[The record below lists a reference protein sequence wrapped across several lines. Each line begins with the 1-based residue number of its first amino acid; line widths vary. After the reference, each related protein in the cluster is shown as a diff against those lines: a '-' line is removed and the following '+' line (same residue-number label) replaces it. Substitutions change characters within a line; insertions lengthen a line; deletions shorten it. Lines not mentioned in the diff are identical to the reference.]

1 MAVVKERIS
10 HEESEASQP
19 TARLYEPLNT
29 FQDEIRL
36 LEILPE
42 PAEDG
47 SVSCRLFTTSLTRE
61 LEYSALSYVWGESEV
76 RKKVT
81 VNGLSIDVTTNL
93 ANALLNIRSTIL
105 PLLEAE
111 GTAPYIWADALCINQ
126 TDIIERNEQVMRM
139 GKIYKS
145 ASHVLSWLECGN
157 DEIRLG
163 LQTIREIADNLKAN
177 GVQAM
182 SYDPAKTRDTAWI
195 DEFLRDSPG
204 LCQRN
209 ARDGGCGSFD
219 NHQWDAVYSVMGLT
233 YWKRLWILQETVL
246 AKDPESHWLF
256 HDDELVTYSSFDLF
270 TTLVQAMAKS
280 MPPSTMDPTLWFCLM
295 EYFKMTK
302 FSLVNEFKHVYDNP
316 NLVHMRKITL
326 VMMASLQFAC
336 KDPHDLFYG
345 LLGVLPIQMEPDYR
359 KSMRQVYL
367 EWAKDLIVGS
377 AESAVLFLPFSGTSQ
392 HQQNEYNLPS
402 WLPDLHHRRNYTG
415 VISLKTKF
423 SFTDYLPFWFQ
434 PISLQNED
442 ILCIHGTRCGEI
454 NDIVRLNENPEEK
467 FTRLF
472 LYVFFN
478 KKGDLEAGVSQL
490 QALFTVMLACWG
502 EGRPDFSAIETQ
514 LLAVAF
520 IKTYL
525 ANTKG
530 LDLIQEAMQRVKT
543 RTWSGRS
550 TLVDA
555 VLTELFSP
563 NHPAPD
569 YESFHRE
576 PFTPMMTTA
585 MVHIQTIV
593 AKMQCLFR
601 LPSGHLG
608 GGPLAMRAGDK
619 VCVLAHCKSPVILR
633 QSGANWIHV
642 GTCFVLGLS
651 DGEAYKMIDEGKL
664 KVEEFL
670 IC

>member
-1 MAVVKERIS
+1 MAAVKERIS
-10 HEESEASQP
+10 HKESEASQP

-29 FQDEIRL
+29 LQDEIRL
-36 LEILPE
+36 LEILHE

-47 SVSCRLFTTSLTRE
+47 SVSCRLFTTTLTLE

-76 RKKVT
+76 KKNVT
-81 VNGLSIDVTTNL
+81 VNGLSIAVTTNL
-93 ANALLNIRSTIL
+93 ANALSNIRSTIL

-126 TDIIERNEQVMRM
+126 TDITERNEQVMRM

-157 DEIRLG
+157 CKIRLG

-177 GVQAM
+177 GVQFI
-182 SYDPAKTRDTAWI
+182 SYDPAETRDTAWV
-195 DEFLRDSPG
+195 DECLRDAPG
-204 LCQRN
+204 LCQR
-209 ARDGGCGSFD
+209 DGESSPFD
-219 NHQWDAVYSVMGLT
+219 NHQWNAVYSVMNLT
-233 YWKRLWILQETVL
+233 YWKRLWILQEIVL
-246 AKDPESHWLF
+246 AKDPKSHWLF
-256 HDDELVTYSSFDLF
+256 HDNELVTYSSFDLF
-270 TTLVQAMAKS
+270 TTLVQAMVKS
-280 MPPSTMDPTLWFCLM
+280 MPPSTMDPVLWFRLIQ
-295 EYFKMTK
+295 YFKMND
-302 FSLVNEFKHVYDNP
+302 FSLVNEFKNVNDSLD
-316 NLVHMRKITL
+316 LVHVRKITL
-326 VMMASLQFAC
+326 AIEASLRFAC

-345 LLGVLPIQMEPDYR
+345 LFGVLSIRMEPDYR
-359 KSMRQVYL
+359 KSIRQVYL
-367 EWAKDLIVGS
+367 EWAKYLLLGS
-377 AESAVLFLPFSGTSQ
+377 AESAILFLQYSGTSQ
-392 HQQNEYNLPS
+392 RQQNEYNLPS
-402 WLPDLHHRRNYTG
+402 WLPDLHHTRNYTG
-415 VISLKTKF
+415 VIPLETNL

-454 NDIVRLNENPEEK
+454 NDIVRLDENTEER
-467 FTRLF
+467 FTRVF
-472 LYVFFN
+472 LDVFFN
-478 KKGDLEAGVSQL
+478 TKGELEAGVSQL
-490 QALFTVMLACWG
+490 QALFTVILACWG
-502 EGRPDFSAIETQ
+502 EGIPDFSAIETQ
-514 LLAVAF
+514 LLAYAF
-520 IKTYL
+520 VIAYL
-525 ANTKG
+525 SNKEG
-530 LDLIQEAMQRVKT
+530 LEMIQEAMQRLNT
-543 RTWSGRS
+543 RDCH

-569 YESFHRE
+569 YRSFDRE
-576 PFTPMMTTA
+576 PFFTMMTA
-585 MVHIQTIV
+585 ASVHIETIV
-593 AKMQCLFR
+593 AKIQCLFR

-633 QSGANWIHV
+633 QSDANWIHV

-651 DGEAYKMIDEGKL
+651 DREAYEMIDEGKL